1 MKEYPPLLGA
11 TLMMVTDLLRTITK
25 LRKEDVIE
33 IKNLNTRFVRGRLRT
48 DRTTPSANS
57 DIAAGVDKEG
67 DVVRTATYQY
77 IVVNDAGTLKWAR
90 HAIDV
95 TW

>member
-1 MKEYPPLLGA
+1 MKTYPPAPDANIGSILEW
-11 TLMMVTDLLRTITK
+11 LRTIAK
-25 LRKEDVIE
+25 LRMEDTRE
-33 IKNLNTRFVRGRLRT
+33 IGNPSGRFVRGRLRT
-48 DRTTPSANS
+48 DRAAPSANTNVV
-57 DIAAGVDKEG
+57 GGDKEG